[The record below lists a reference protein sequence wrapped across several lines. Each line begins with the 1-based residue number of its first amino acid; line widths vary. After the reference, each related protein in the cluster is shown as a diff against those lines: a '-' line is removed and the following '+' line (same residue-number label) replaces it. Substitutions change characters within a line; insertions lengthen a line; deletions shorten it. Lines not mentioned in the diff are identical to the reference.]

1 MEMFYTRDKK
11 QIKEKYF
18 MKFYVGGNK
27 IAGKNNNSIFG
38 WSAVCEDGILVENG
52 NKELPMAGSAG
63 RK

>member
-1 MEMFYTRDKK
+1 MIINFLIIIQEN
-11 QIKEKYF
+11 I

-38 WSAVCEDGILVENG
+38 WSAVCKDGILVENG

>member
-1 MEMFYTRDKK
+1 MEIFYI
-11 QIKEKYF
+11 QINKFYKGGNI

-27 IAGKNNNSIFG
+27 IVGLNNNSIFG
-38 WSAVCEDGILVENG
+38 WSAVCKDGILVENG